1 MGAIIFE
8 GNVMVRGQLSGGQFS
23 LGAIFLGGNCT
34 GGNFPRRK
42 LFGGQLSR
50 VWGNHPGGKYQG
62 GQFSSGAVVRTP
74 PESPQKAL
82 LLLKVILTAADMRQI
97 AIFVSFQKVLFST
110 LYISTSLAPTV
121 SQIAAGQYL

>member
-1 MGAIIFE
+1 MNGGNYFRGEFYGEGAIVW
-8 GNVMVRGQLSGGQFS
+8 GTV
-23 LGAIFLGGNCT
+23 FLGGN
-34 GGNFPRRK
+34 FPPPPQPYPR
-42 LFGGQLSR
+42 
-50 VWGNHPGGKYQG
+50 
-62 GQFSSGAVVRTP
+62 AVVRTP
-74 PESPQKAL
+74 LGSPQKAL